1 MRFKSSLEADYARYC
16 NFLNVEFQ
24 YEQKTFEIIDET
36 GKARHYTP
44 DFYIPSK
51 DLYIETKALRNDK
64 KFESNLK
71 SLDLVKKMGFNI
83 EAVFMTDFYNEL
95 KEKGI
100 YEKID
105 NLENR
110 DYKRTKCLIV
120 PDN

>member
-51 DLYIETKALRNDK
+51 DLYIETKALRAIADCHMEHK
-64 KFESNLK
+64 THFSPTTL
-71 SLDLVKKMGFNI
+71 I
-83 EAVFMTDFYNEL
+83 EQRHPA
-95 KEKGI
+95 KE
-100 YEKID
+100 
-105 NLENR
+105 
-110 DYKRTKCLIV
+110 
-120 PDN
+120 